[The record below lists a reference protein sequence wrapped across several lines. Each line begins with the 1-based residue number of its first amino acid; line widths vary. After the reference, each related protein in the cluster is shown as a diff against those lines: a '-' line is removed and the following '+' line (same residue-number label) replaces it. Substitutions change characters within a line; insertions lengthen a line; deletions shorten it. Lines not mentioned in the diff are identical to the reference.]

1 MSEVWNVQ
9 WWNNQMSPWQW
20 GQWKDVLVK
29 LHGGIASSTSAANWP
44 EGSGDVAGVAEREAD
59 EDEAALPW
67 TAPVDQWR
75 WNMRK
80 RSFLQK
86 SLKLQIAE
94 WELTHLQ
101 KPGSETALSMVN
113 QEDGQKS
120 SLVGANAPPPDT
132 YDGDQEGQ
140 K

>member
-1 MSEVWNVQ
+1 MS
-9 WWNNQMSPWQW
+9 SSCGP
-20 GQWKDVLVK
+20 VK
-29 LHGGIASSTSAANWP
+29 VKYAQKKFSSK
-44 EGSGDVAGVAEREAD
+44 EFKVV
-59 EDEAALPW
+59 
-67 TAPVDQWR
+67 
-75 WNMRK
+75 
-80 RSFLQK
+80 
-86 SLKLQIAE
+86 E